1 MRKITGCLTRKNIL
15 FVGGFMSL
23 LFLIFL
29 SKDIYFFFYDL
40 HKSSILNLF
49 QYLRLITWLS
59 LPIFISCL
67 FTWKQDIFN
76 SWKRFTSVYFLIYL
90 FFIILVPWNW
100 GDAYLPI
107 YKGTVALGL
116 TVLYSLISLIL
127 IIFKSIQL
135 RGQK

>member
-1 MRKITGCLTRKNIL
+1 MIKIFNCLTRKNIL
-15 FVGGFMSL
+15 FASGLMSL

-40 HKSSILNLF
+40 HKSFILNLF
-49 QYLRLITWLS
+49 QYLRLLTWLS

-67 FTWKQDIFN
+67 FTWRQGVFN
-76 SWKRFTSVYFLIYL
+76 SWKRLTSIYFLIYL

-116 TVLYSLISLIL
+116 TILYSLISLIL

-135 RGQK
+135 RNQK